1 MSPRPEVLRRIN
13 DYSVVIAAGTDDV
26 AVGDEIRVTVDAEE
40 VPATVVDVGDEK
52 AVAEITKADLRT
64 YS

>member
-13 DYSVVIAAGTDDV
+13 DYSVVVAAGDV
-26 AVGDEIRVTVDAEE
+26 EVGNGIRITVDAED